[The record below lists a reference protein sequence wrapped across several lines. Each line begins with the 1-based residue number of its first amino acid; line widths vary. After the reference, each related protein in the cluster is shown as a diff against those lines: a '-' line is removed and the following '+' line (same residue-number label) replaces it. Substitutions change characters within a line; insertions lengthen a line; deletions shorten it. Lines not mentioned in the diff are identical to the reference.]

1 MGGGTRKRENA
12 AENSYHNGSHR
23 CSCKEISMSRLQ
35 QGSLLKLKR
44 KAGPDVWVFR
54 WYDET
59 NGTRTYRK
67 RTLGTVARYPHL
79 RDAEKAADALRN
91 TINSEFVV
99 PETIAELVT
108 HYRDNELTEEKKAYA
123 TIEANT
129 HYLTNHIVPKWG
141 AMYLQDVRTVDVEL
155 WLHSLTFA
163 PGTRS
168 KIRNIM
174 SAVFNHAIRHEWM
187 DRNPITKV
195 RTSSKRLREPD
206 VLSPVELAALLAELD
221 LRERAMVML
230 AGSTGLRRSEL
241 VALTWREID
250 LELMQVN
257 VHRSC
262 VRNHFGDTKTEA
274 SRKPVPLHHSVV
286 KCLQVWRK
294 DSPYP
299 GEDDFIFPS
308 VRLEGKQPLS
318 PDTLLKKIIRPAVVR
333 AGIKGKAI
341 GWHSFRHSLATNLR
355 AAGVDLKTAQE
366 LLRHA
371 NSRITLDVYTRAIS
385 ATKREANNRVMKMV
399 LEAGKKQLS
408 APSPA
413 PSKDGKRDNKK
424 GAKTSSTLVSTL

>member
-1 MGGGTRKRENA
+1 
-12 AENSYHNGSHR
+12 
-23 CSCKEISMSRLQ
+23 MSRIQ

-44 KAGPDVWVFR
+44 KSGPDVWVLR

-59 NGTRTYRK
+59 GGTRTYRK
-67 RTLGTVARYPHL
+67 RTLGNVIRYPHL

-91 TINSEFVV
+91 TINSEFIV
-99 PETIAELVT
+99 PENIAELVT
-108 HYRDNELTEEKKAYA
+108 HYREHELTEEKKAYA

-141 AMYLQDVRTVDVEL
+141 AVYLHDVRTVDVEL
-155 WLHSLTFA
+155 WLHSLVFA

-187 DRNPITKV
+187 DRNPISKV
-195 RTSSKRLREPD
+195 RTSAKRLREPD
-206 VLSPVELAALLAELD
+206 VLSPTEIASLLAELN
-221 LRERAMVML
+221 LRERAMVIL

-241 VALTWREID
+241 VALTWSDID

-257 VHRSC
+257 VRRSC

-274 SRKPVPLHHSVV
+274 SRKPVPLHPSVV
-286 KCLQVWRK
+286 KCLKLWRE
-294 DSPYP
+294 DSPYH
-299 GEDDFIFPS
+299 GDDDFIFPS
-308 VRLEGKQPLS
+308 IRRNGKQPLS
-318 PDTLLKKIIRPAVVR
+318 PDTLLKKIIRPAVER

-371 NSRITLDVYTRAIS
+371 NSRITLDIYTRAIS
-385 ATKREANNRVMKMV
+385 ATKREANNRVMTMV
-399 LEAGKKQLS
+399 LEAGKKKALS
-408 APSPA
+408 APLKGA
-413 PSKDGKRDNKK
+413 KGETKK
-424 GAKTSSTLVSTL
+424 GADRSSTLVSTLKGGS